1 MTKQE
6 VAETYT
12 KLKEKFPGLEA
23 YEKESENN
31 PQKREQI
38 INNLNQFIE
47 IQNTEDQKKKEFF
60 DDNGNLNEENIFNY
74 RKL

>member
-6 VAETYT
+6 LDEAYT
-12 KLKEKFPGLEA
+12 KLKEKFPGLQA
-23 YEKESENN
+23 YEKESVNN
-31 PQKREQI
+31 PQI

-47 IQNTEDQKKKEFF
+47 IQNTEDPKKKEFF

>member
-6 VAETYT
+6 VDEAYT
-12 KLKEKFPGLEA
+12 KLKEKFPGLQA
-23 YEKESENN
+23 YEKECVNN
-31 PQKREQI
+31 PQI

-60 DDNGNLNEENIFNY
+60 DDNGNPNEENIFNY

>member
-6 VAETYT
+6 VAEIYT
-12 KLKEKFPGLEA
+12 KVKEKFPGLQG
-23 YEKESENN
+23 YKKECLNN
-31 PQKREQI
+31 PQI

-47 IQNTEDQKKKEFF
+47 IQNTEDEKKKEFF